1 MGLFKVLKDRI
12 NTINK
17 KLFSMKLQDM
27 DFDKHE
33 RLSNNIRS
41 YTH

>member
-1 MGLFKVLKDRI
+1 
-12 NTINK
+12 
-17 KLFSMKLQDM
+17 MKLQDM